1 MLAKIQLLTSL
12 KSLTYLGGYMGKAVE
27 AKQKP
32 VCFFPLPLTEQWCW
46 RFHLADH
53 WVQKWMSVQ
62 LGSFLQCLRGKSAY
76 LVLTLFSRAY
86 FHYEGLHV
94 ETWRDCQR
102 IASLQAKFQRIEF
115 SSQVK
120 IMVPA
125 HSILGAL
132 KSTIWV
138 KAQAVYPLL
147 RHMGSG
153 VGSPGIQGLG
163 KWTDTTVDAH
173 FGPSVRVS
181 WRLILGFSGS
191 LKWHFH
197 PSYAGPRDLALE

>member
-120 IMVPA
+120 KMVPA

-163 KWTDTTVDAH
+163 KWTDTTLDAH

>member
-1 MLAKIQLLTSL
+1 MLAKIRLLTSL
-12 KSLTYLGGYMGKAVE
+12 KSWTYLGGYMGKGVE

-46 RFHLADH
+46 RSHLADH
-53 WVQKWMSVQ
+53 WVQKQMSLQ
-62 LGSFLQCLRGKSAY
+62 PGSFLQCLRGKSAY
-76 LVLTLFSRAY
+76 LVMTLFSRAY

-102 IASLQAKFQRIEF
+102 RASLQAKFQRIEF

-120 IMVPA
+120 KMVPA

-163 KWTDTTVDAH
+163 KWTDTTVDAR